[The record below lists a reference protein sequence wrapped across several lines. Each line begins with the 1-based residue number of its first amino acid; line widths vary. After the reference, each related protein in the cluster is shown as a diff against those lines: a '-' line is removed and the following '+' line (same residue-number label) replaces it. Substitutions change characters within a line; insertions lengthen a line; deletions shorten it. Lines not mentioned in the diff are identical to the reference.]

1 MAVNSKD
8 IEILWKQYSEDGV
21 NKGISVAQFFES
33 NGVPYHTFEKWYKK
47 KFSKNGIVD
56 CVVRGTPDATIQVP
70 DEDGR
75 DDSRTEKKKEVYVS
89 YVNIGLSEWQG
100 DRFLVTVRHVTWF
113 MYPKYAELGR
123 ALNQSVAEVAWLK
136 HQGLS
141 VLLTLH
147 VGVHG
152 EASGIPKHWQ
162 FPSVPW

>member
-70 DEDGR
+70 DKDGR

-89 YVNIGLSEWQG
+89 YVNIGLSNGIKIDHHRLTYGE
-100 DRFLVTVRHVTWF
+100 LVCF
-113 MYPKYAELGR
+113 INKLQ
-123 ALNQSVAEVAWLK
+123 ALCSV
-136 HQGLS
+136 
-141 VLLTLH
+141 
-147 VGVHG
+147 
-152 EASGIPKHWQ
+152 
-162 FPSVPW
+162 